1 MKKVSIIIPVYNM
14 EEWVE
19 SGIKCIT
26 EQTYENLEIIIID
39 DGSKDGSYMKCLAEA
54 DKDRRI
60 AVFGKNNEGPGAAR
74 NLALR
79 KATGDYIYF
88 FDIDDY
94 LEKNAIE
101 KFVRYMENEN
111 TDLVVCSF
119 SMFDGE
125 KVFRTDRS
133 ENTSTTKEKD
143 ASGGERD
150 AVSSQLEENTVFSQS
165 AGQNTGNGPLIEK
178 ELYPQISGI
187 VISAQGGDLPS
198 VQAEISQAMEALF
211 GLEPHKIKVLKRVE

>member
-14 EEWVE
+14 EDWVE

-79 KATGDYIYF
+79 KATGVYIYF

-94 LEKNAIE
+94 LEKNEIE
-101 KFVRYMENEN
+101 KFVQKLENLYPSIQYVN
-111 TDLVVCSF
+111 RLTTHSWGQKVVRFYDL
-119 SMFDGE
+119 DG
-125 KVFRTDRS
+125 
-133 ENTSTTKEKD
+133 N
-143 ASGGERD
+143 
-150 AVSSQLEENTVFSQS
+150 
-165 AGQNTGNGPLIEK
+165 LIEVGT
-178 ELYPQISGI
+178 P
-187 VISAQGGDLPS
+187 
-198 VQAEISQAMEALF
+198 M
-211 GLEPHKIKVLKRVE
+211 

>member
-1 MKKVSIIIPVYNM
+1 MH
-14 EEWVE
+14 
-19 SGIKCIT
+19 
-26 EQTYENLEIIIID
+26 
-39 DGSKDGSYMKCLAEA
+39 
-54 DKDRRI
+54 
-60 AVFGKNNEGPGAAR
+60 
-74 NLALR
+74 
-79 KATGDYIYF
+79 
-88 FDIDDY
+88 
-94 LEKNAIE
+94 
-101 KFVRYMENEN
+101 
-111 TDLVVCSF
+111 
-119 SMFDGE
+119 
-125 KVFRTDRS
+125 
-133 ENTSTTKEKD
+133 TKEKD

>member
-1 MKKVSIIIPVYNM
+1 MK
-14 EEWVE
+14 EWVE

-125 KVFRTDRS
+125 KVFRT
-133 ENTSTTKEKD
+133 
-143 ASGGERD
+143 
-150 AVSSQLEENTVFSQS
+150 
-165 AGQNTGNGPLIEK
+165 I
-178 ELYPQISGI
+178 
-187 VISAQGGDLPS
+187 
-198 VQAEISQAMEALF
+198 
-211 GLEPHKIKVLKRVE
+211 

>member
-14 EEWVE
+14 EDWVE

-150 AVSSQLEENTVFSQS
+150 AVSSQLEENTVFS
-165 AGQNTGNGPLIEK
+165 PYFP
-178 ELYPQISGI
+178 YP
-187 VISAQGGDLPS
+187 
-198 VQAEISQAMEALF
+198 E
-211 GLEPHKIKVLKRVE
+211 

>member
-79 KATGDYIYF
+79 KATGDYIYLTVKRF
-88 FDIDDY
+88 SA
-94 LEKNAIE
+94 LSK
-101 KFVRYMENEN
+101 RL
-111 TDLVVCSF
+111 TDL
-119 SMFDGE
+119 
-125 KVFRTDRS
+125 
-133 ENTSTTKEKD
+133 N
-143 ASGGERD
+143 
-150 AVSSQLEENTVFSQS
+150 
-165 AGQNTGNGPLIEK
+165 
-178 ELYPQISGI
+178 
-187 VISAQGGDLPS
+187 
-198 VQAEISQAMEALF
+198 VQAKMHEKIIMSICLCTANAVFKGRL
-211 GLEPHKIKVLKRVE
+211 GLSYTRPI

>member
-14 EEWVE
+14 EDWVE

-119 SMFDGE
+119 PCLTVKRFSALS
-125 KVFRTDRS
+125 KRLTDL
-133 ENTSTTKEKD
+133 N
-143 ASGGERD
+143 
-150 AVSSQLEENTVFSQS
+150 
-165 AGQNTGNGPLIEK
+165 
-178 ELYPQISGI
+178 
-187 VISAQGGDLPS
+187 
-198 VQAEISQAMEALF
+198 VQAEMHEKIIMSICLCTANAVFKGRL
-211 GLEPHKIKVLKRVE
+211 GLSYTRPI

>member
-14 EEWVE
+14 EDWVE

-94 LEKNAIE
+94 LEKSRIALDKIE
-101 KFVRYMENEN
+101 VPEERKVRFYEMI
-111 TDLVVCSF
+111 DF
-119 SMFDGE
+119 IG
-125 KVFRTDRS
+125 
-133 ENTSTTKEKD
+133 
-143 ASGGERD
+143 
-150 AVSSQLEENTVFSQS
+150 
-165 AGQNTGNGPLIEK
+165 
-178 ELYPQISGI
+178 
-187 VISAQGGDLPS
+187 
-198 VQAEISQAMEALF
+198 
-211 GLEPHKIKVLKRVE
+211 KRKK

>member
-1 MKKVSIIIPVYNM
+1 
-14 EEWVE
+14 
-19 SGIKCIT
+19 
-26 EQTYENLEIIIID
+26 
-39 DGSKDGSYMKCLAEA
+39 MKCLAEA

-119 SMFDGE
+119 SID
-125 KVFRTDRS
+125 V
-133 ENTSTTKEKD
+133 
-143 ASGGERD
+143 
-150 AVSSQLEENTVFSQS
+150 
-165 AGQNTGNGPLIEK
+165 
-178 ELYPQISGI
+178 Y
-187 VISAQGGDLPS
+187 
-198 VQAEISQAMEALF
+198 
-211 GLEPHKIKVLKRVE
+211 KRQVCTFKNFT

>member
-14 EEWVE
+14 EDWVE

-94 LEKNAIE
+94 L
-101 KFVRYMENEN
+101 
-111 TDLVVCSF
+111 
-119 SMFDGE
+119 
-125 KVFRTDRS
+125 DR
-133 ENTSTTKEKD
+133 
-143 ASGGERD
+143 
-150 AVSSQLEENTVFSQS
+150 
-165 AGQNTGNGPLIEK
+165 
-178 ELYPQISGI
+178 
-187 VISAQGGDLPS
+187 
-198 VQAEISQAMEALF
+198 
-211 GLEPHKIKVLKRVE
+211 KICPVYGK

>member
-14 EEWVE
+14 EDWVE

-101 KFVRYMENEN
+101 KFVHYMENEN

>member
-14 EEWVE
+14 EDWVE

-119 SMFDGE
+119 SMTVKRFSALS
-125 KVFRTDRS
+125 KRLTDL
-133 ENTSTTKEKD
+133 N
-143 ASGGERD
+143 
-150 AVSSQLEENTVFSQS
+150 
-165 AGQNTGNGPLIEK
+165 
-178 ELYPQISGI
+178 
-187 VISAQGGDLPS
+187 
-198 VQAEISQAMEALF
+198 VQAEMHEKIIMSICLCTANAVFKGRL
-211 GLEPHKIKVLKRVE
+211 GLSYTRPI

>member
-14 EEWVE
+14 EDWVE

-79 KATGDYIYF
+79 KATGDYIYLS
-88 FDIDDY
+88 DIWKMKIPTLLY
-94 LEKNAIE
+94 VVFPCLTVKRFSALS
-101 KFVRYMENEN
+101 KRL
-111 TDLVVCSF
+111 TDL
-119 SMFDGE
+119 
-125 KVFRTDRS
+125 
-133 ENTSTTKEKD
+133 N
-143 ASGGERD
+143 
-150 AVSSQLEENTVFSQS
+150 
-165 AGQNTGNGPLIEK
+165 
-178 ELYPQISGI
+178 
-187 VISAQGGDLPS
+187 
-198 VQAEISQAMEALF
+198 VQAKMHEKIIMSICLCTANAVFKGRL
-211 GLEPHKIKVLKRVE
+211 GLSYTRPI

>member
-14 EEWVE
+14 EDWVE

-79 KATGDYIYF
+79 KATGDYIYLSGIWKMKIPTLLYAVF
-88 FDIDDY
+88 LCLTVKRFSA
-94 LEKNAIE
+94 LSK
-101 KFVRYMENEN
+101 RL
-111 TDLVVCSF
+111 TDL
-119 SMFDGE
+119 
-125 KVFRTDRS
+125 
-133 ENTSTTKEKD
+133 N
-143 ASGGERD
+143 
-150 AVSSQLEENTVFSQS
+150 
-165 AGQNTGNGPLIEK
+165 
-178 ELYPQISGI
+178 
-187 VISAQGGDLPS
+187 
-198 VQAEISQAMEALF
+198 VQAEMHEKIIMSICLCTANAVFKGRL
-211 GLEPHKIKVLKRVE
+211 GLSCTRPI

>member
-1 MKKVSIIIPVYNM
+1 MPSPHILYPSPILFTI
-14 EEWVE
+14 
-19 SGIKCIT
+19 
-26 EQTYENLEIIIID
+26 
-39 DGSKDGSYMKCLAEA
+39 GSYPSPAFSFFLKEDICTRIEA
-54 DKDRRI
+54 LK
-60 AVFGKNNEGPGAAR
+60 
-74 NLALR
+74 L
-79 KATGDYIYF
+79 
-88 FDIDDY
+88 
-94 LEKNAIE
+94 
-101 KFVRYMENEN
+101 
-111 TDLVVCSF
+111 S
-119 SMFDGE
+119 
-125 KVFRTDRS
+125 
-133 ENTSTTKEKD
+133 KEKD

>member
-1 MKKVSIIIPVYNM
+1 
-14 EEWVE
+14 
-19 SGIKCIT
+19 
-26 EQTYENLEIIIID
+26 
-39 DGSKDGSYMKCLAEA
+39 MKCLAEA

-125 KVFRTDRS
+125 KVFRLSKKLTDL
-133 ENTSTTKEKD
+133 N
-143 ASGGERD
+143 
-150 AVSSQLEENTVFSQS
+150 
-165 AGQNTGNGPLIEK
+165 
-178 ELYPQISGI
+178 
-187 VISAQGGDLPS
+187 
-198 VQAEISQAMEALF
+198 VQAEMHEKIIMSICLCTANAVFKGRL
-211 GLEPHKIKVLKRVE
+211 GLSYTRPI

>member
-14 EEWVE
+14 EDWVE

-111 TDLVVCSF
+111 TDLGVCSF

>member
-1 MKKVSIIIPVYNM
+1 M
-14 EEWVE
+14 EDWVE

-111 TDLVVCSF
+111 TDPVAYTHLDVY
-119 SMFDGE
+119 
-125 KVFRTDRS
+125 KR
-133 ENTSTTKEKD
+133 
-143 ASGGERD
+143 
-150 AVSSQLEENTVFSQS
+150 QIQS
-165 AGQNTGNGPLIEK
+165 
-178 ELYPQISGI
+178 
-187 VISAQGGDLPS
+187 
-198 VQAEISQAMEALF
+198 
-211 GLEPHKIKVLKRVE
+211 R